1 MFKKNKEKKVEKRT
15 NGKKINV
22 CITVKKNGDVSK
34 VLNML
39 KKFDVESIDV
49 TDNV

>member
-1 MFKKNKEKKVEKRT
+1 MFKKNKEQKVTKKT

-22 CITVKKNGDVSK
+22 CITVKKSSDVSK
-34 VLNML
+34 VLNTL

-49 TDNV
+49 TNLG

>member
-1 MFKKNKEKKVEKRT
+1 MFKKNKENKVEKRT

-49 TDNV
+49 TDNI